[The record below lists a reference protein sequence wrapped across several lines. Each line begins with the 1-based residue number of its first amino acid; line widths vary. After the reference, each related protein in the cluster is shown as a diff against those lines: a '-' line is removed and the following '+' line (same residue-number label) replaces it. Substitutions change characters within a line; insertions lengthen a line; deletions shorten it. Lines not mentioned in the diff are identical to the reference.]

1 MFKPTTEAL
10 EIADKKTTEVL
21 TKSNELN
28 RPWGVEQVGVWV
40 WVTNT
45 QKEDAKSLKE
55 LGMKW
60 SGKKK
65 AWYWA
70 NKLKTGRRIYAK
82 DLDTLRGIHGSE
94 KVR

>member
-1 MFKPTTEAL
+1 MYKPTEQAI
-10 EIADKKTTEVL
+10 EIADAKTEEVL
-21 TKSNELN
+21 NKSHELN

-45 QKEDAKSLKE
+45 QKTDAQALKG

-60 SGKKK
+60 SAKKS

-82 DLDTLRGIHGSE
+82 DLDTLRGMHGSE
-94 KVR
+94 KVQ

>member
-1 MFKPTTEAL
+1 MFKQSDEAL
-10 EIADKKTTEVL
+10 AIADAKTEEVL
-21 TKSNELN
+21 TKSHELN
-28 RPWGVEQVGVWV
+28 CPWGVEQVGVWV

-45 QKEDAKSLKE
+45 QKTDAQALKG

-60 SGKKK
+60 SAKKS

-94 KVR
+94 KVQ